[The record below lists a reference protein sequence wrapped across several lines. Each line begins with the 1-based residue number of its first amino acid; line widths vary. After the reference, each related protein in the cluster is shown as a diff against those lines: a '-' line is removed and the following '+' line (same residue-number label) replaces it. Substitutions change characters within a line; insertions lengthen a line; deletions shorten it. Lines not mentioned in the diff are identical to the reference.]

1 MNALREKRALLALA
15 QRFGQPPAP
24 GLVEEIQRLE
34 EEERCISLRE
44 AEIRQRI
51 AEDLQQIWGEQHELV
66 QSPPESPPEP
76 TEQPSKP
83 DPQPVQTPVAE
94 SIAHKVARV
103 IAESGVVAPEPVL
116 AQPQKDLAQEIK
128 YLREWVSRIAATGPG
143 SGEVNLRY
151 LDDVDRNSIQDDYYL
166 RYEAS
171 TKKFTFDAGHKNN
184 FHGMFQSRITQ
195 TSSATSATAMIYEI
209 TDFANGVSIQ
219 NSSRVVMANAGV
231 YNVQFSAQIYNDAN
245 TEDLVYIWL
254 RQNGTDVQA
263 SNGIVTVP
271 KKSDANHPGAV
282 LPSWNFLVQTS
293 NSNEYV
299 ELMWFAPDNTHVTI
313 AAVSSQAATANT
325 PYLPAVPSIILTVTP
340 VKVDS
345 I

>member
-1 MNALREKRALLALA
+1 MNKLQEKRALLALA
-15 QRFGQPPAP
+15 QRFGQSPAP

-34 EEERCISLRE
+34 EEERCVNIRE

-51 AEDLQQIWGEQHELV
+51 AEDLQQIWGDAHELV
-66 QSPPESPPEP
+66 QSSPEPEPESAETVAQPE
-76 TEQPSKP
+76 
-83 DPQPVQTPVAE
+83 PQPVSTFTE
-94 SIAHKVARV
+94 TIAHKVAKV
-103 IAESGVVAPEPVL
+103 ITEAGVVAPEPVL
-116 AQPQKDLAQEIK
+116 AQPQRNLELEIRR
-128 YLREWVSRIAATGPG
+128 LEQWVSRIAATGPG

-171 TKKFTFDAGHKNN
+171 TRKFTFDAGHKNN
-184 FHGMFQSRITQ
+184 FHGMFQSRVTQ
-195 TSSATSATAMIYEI
+195 SSSATSATAMTYEV

-219 NSSRVVMANAGV
+219 NSSRIVIANAGV
-231 YNVQFSAQIYNDAN
+231 YNVQFSAQLYNAGN
-245 TEDLVYIWL
+245 TDSLVYIWI
-254 RQNGTDVQA
+254 RQNGVDIDV
-263 SNGIVTVP
+263 SNSIVTVP
-271 KKSDANHPGAV
+271 KKNDANHPGAV
-282 LPSWNFLVQTS
+282 IPSWNFLVQTS

-299 ELMWFAPDNTHVTI
+299 ELMWFTPDEVNNYI
-313 AAVSSQAATANT
+313 ASVSSQAATATT